1 MTVRILQGDCREVLA
16 GLPARSVDTVVT
28 SPPYFGLRSYGT
40 PPLSWGDW
48 TGHYGL
54 EPDVGMY
61 VEHTVQIFREVWRV
75 LRDDGTMFLN
85 LGDSYAA
92 CAPRADACDSDGTG
106 LGGSQPH
113 GCFCR
118 SLCDGCREAYRIG
131 RSHSGHPR
139 VPIPSSSKLAS
150 SQDHRQSRCDH
161 LPTLDSGHR
170 RAHTAG
176 ATPDRRPTSLREGE
190 PHLVSLASTTDGC
203 DPQQQHLNSEVSIP
217 DVGCRVCGRSLPD
230 SAPVSVHMEV
240 CICDTAGV
248 ALAGRMTDKGVF
260 GSAYQD
266 HTMASRHRKHRLKI
280 GRGTSSPRPA
290 MGKHAGAGDAV
301 VALQPNRMPQDVAAK
316 SKLGIPWRI
325 AFALQADGWIL
336 RQEIIWH
343 KLNPMPESICDRP
356 TTAHE
361 YVFLFAKSNNTLL
374 WRHRD
379 GRWVDEKPKPDLIW
393 RHRITRAESRTE
405 RPGWL
410 KANLWRG
417 YDYFY
422 EAEAI
427 MEPSSPNSHARAA
440 RGRSDVHKYA
450 DGGPGGQTIA
460 AGAPSAGRYRPAGLV
475 AGKMVDWDGSF
486 GARRASRDVGVGPR
500 ARPSKAVPNKAAGK
514 ASREAVDRI
523 PGPSRKAHIEH
534 DGPRPKNN
542 ANFDEALGSS
552 DLVAMRNKRSVWP
565 IATQSFKGSHFATF
579 PEALVEPCLL
589 AGCRPGGTVL
599 DPFGGSGTVGAVAD
613 RHQMNAV
620 LIELNP
626 SYVEMAKERT
636 SAEAPLLGGI
646 VHAGK

>member
-1 MTVRILQGDCREVLA
+1 MTVTILQGDCRAMLRTM
-16 GLPARSVDTVVT
+16 PAASVDCVVT
-28 SPPYFGLRSYGT
+28 SPPYWSLRNYGT
-40 PPLSWGDW
+40 PPLIWGGDPACQHSFVDEITEHENRTGQGLAALGARMKGGGRKQGEIGKTEIRRGW
-48 TGHYGL
+48 CACGAWRGHYGL
-54 EPDVGMY
+54 EERYQDY
-61 VEHTVQIFREVWRV
+61 IQHTVEIFRHVYRV
-75 LRDDGTMFLN
+75 MRDDATLWLN
-85 LGDSYAA
+85 LGDCFATGA
-92 CAPRADACDSDGTG
+92 GLARAGGGIEPTG
-106 LGGSQPH
+106 NVNW
-113 GCFCR
+113 
-118 SLCDGCREAYRIG
+118 G
-131 RSHSGHPR
+131 RR
-139 VPIPSSSKLAS
+139 
-150 SQDHRQSRCDH
+150 
-161 LPTLDSGHR
+161 
-170 RAHTAG
+170 
-176 ATPDRRPTSLREGE
+176 
-190 PHLVSLASTTDGC
+190 SLAS
-203 DPQQQHLNSEVSIP
+203 
-217 DVGCRVCGRSLPD
+217 
-230 SAPVSVHMEV
+230 
-240 CICDTAGV
+240 
-248 ALAGRMTDKGVF
+248 
-260 GSAYQD
+260 
-266 HTMASRHRKHRLKI
+266 
-280 GRGTSSPRPA
+280 GRGTSSSRPA
-290 MGKHAGAGDAV
+290 VGKHEYAGDAIN
-301 VALQPNRMPQDVAAK
+301 ATQPNRMPQDLPAK
-316 SKLGIPWRI
+316 NKVGIPWRV
-325 AFALQADGWIL
+325 AMALQDDGWIL

-379 GRWVDEKPKPDLIW
+379 GRWVDKRPEPDVVW
-393 RHRITRAESRTE
+393 RHRITRAESRVE
-405 RPGWL
+405 QPGWV

-422 EAEAI
+422 DAEAI
-427 MEPSSPNSHARAA
+427 MEPSSPESHARAA

-450 DGGPGGQTIA
+450 DGGPGDQTIA

-486 GARRASRDVGVGPR
+486 GGRRASRDVGVGPR
-500 ARPSKAVPNKAAGK
+500 ARPSKAVPNKATGK

-523 PGPSRKAHIEH
+523 PGRSRKAHIEH
-534 DGPRPKNN
+534 EGPRPKNN
-542 ANFDEALGSS
+542 ANFDEAMGSP